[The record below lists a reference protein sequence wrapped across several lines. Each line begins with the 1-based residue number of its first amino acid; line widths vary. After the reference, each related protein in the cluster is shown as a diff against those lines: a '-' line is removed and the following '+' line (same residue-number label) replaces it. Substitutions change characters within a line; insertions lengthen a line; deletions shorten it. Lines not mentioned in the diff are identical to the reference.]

1 MTRAYL
7 NRIGTATPPFQ
18 IHQPFVG
25 FAEGMLEDSRTRG
38 LFSRMARISGIEQR
52 FSVLN
57 PAPLPGDGSIDA
69 AHLYRLGNFPGT
81 AERMEIFER
90 TAPPLARCALD
101 RLALSPAERARI
113 RHVVV
118 TCCTGFYAPG
128 LDFEI
133 MDHLGLPQETERTM
147 IGFMGC
153 YAAFNGLRA
162 ARHFIRSEPGSAVL
176 LLNLEL
182 CTLHLQQTQDLEEV
196 LSFLLFSDGCAA
208 SLLSAE
214 PCGLAL
220 DSFRATVLPSSRE
233 LITWRIGTMGFD
245 MHLSGRV
252 PGEIGRALAA
262 QQTTVLEGSRAAD
275 IDLWAI
281 HPGGRSV
288 LDAVEESLALP
299 PAALESSRAVLRAF
313 GNMSSPTVMF
323 VLEQTLR
330 RAQSGQRGC
339 AMAFGPGLTAE
350 SMLFHAV

>member
-7 NRIGTATPPFQ
+7 NRIATATPPFD
-18 IHQPFVG
+18 IHRPFVG
-25 FAEGMLEDSRTRG
+25 FAENMLEDPRNRG
-38 LFSRMARISGIEQR
+38 LFSRMARIAGIER
-52 FSVLN
+52 RYSVLN
-57 PAPLPGDGSIDA
+57 PTPLAGDGSIDA
-69 AHLYRLGNFPGT
+69 ARFYQLGAFPGT
-81 AERMEIFER
+81 AHRMQVFEQ

-101 RLALSPAERARI
+101 RLALSAAERSRV
-113 RHVVV
+113 RHVIV

-128 LDFEI
+128 LDFET
-133 MDHLGLPQETERTM
+133 MDHLDLPQETERTL

-182 CTLHLQQTQDLEEV
+182 CSLHLQQTQDLEEV

-208 SLLSAE
+208 SLLSSE
-214 PCGLAL
+214 PYGLAL
-220 DSFRATVLPSSRE
+220 DSFCATVLPASRE
-233 LITWRIGTMGFD
+233 LITWRIGEMGFD

-262 QQTTVLEGSRAAD
+262 QEQTILEGERAGN
-275 IDLWAI
+275 IDLWAV

-288 LDAVEESLALP
+288 LDAVEESLALAP
-299 PAALESSRAVLRAF
+299 SALEDSRTVLREF
-313 GNMSSPTVMF
+313 GNMSSATIMF
-323 VLEQTLR
+323 VLERTLR
-330 RAQSGQRGC
+330 QARSGERGC

-350 SMLFHAV
+350 TMLFHAV